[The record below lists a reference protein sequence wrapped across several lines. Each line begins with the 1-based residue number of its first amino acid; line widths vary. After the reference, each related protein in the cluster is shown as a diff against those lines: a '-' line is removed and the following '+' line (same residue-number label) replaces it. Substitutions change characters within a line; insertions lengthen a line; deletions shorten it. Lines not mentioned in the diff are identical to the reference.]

1 MKVKAK
7 RGERWKR
14 KLREEVKSL
23 ELGLIRNRVSVK
35 ERVKYKV
42 QGKDKG
48 KGKGKGR
55 VKVRVRVRGQ
65 GRERGG
71 GRGSW
76 RHPVFPPGLQ
86 RGEREIRGE

>member
-35 ERVKYKV
+35 ERVSIRFRV
-42 QGKDKG
+42 
-48 KGKGKGR
+48 R
-55 VKVRVRVRGQ
+55 VKVRVMVRVR
-65 GRERGG
+65 RVRV
-71 GRGSW
+71 RV
-76 RHPVFPPGLQ
+76 RVRARNFV
-86 RGEREIRGE
+86 